1 MNANLEYNLNKKQ
14 NSIIDKL
21 ETIEAERDENQV
33 DYRNGRIDNCD
44 ASAFSMLAVGGSII
58 MAIGIV
64 VYGIIT
70 AII

>member
-14 NSIIDKL
+14 NSIIEKL
-21 ETIEAERDENQV
+21 EKIENEREENQMN
-33 DYRNGRIDNCD
+33 YRNGRIDNCEV
-44 ASAFSMLAVGGSII
+44 SGFSMFAVGGSILL
-58 MAIGIV
+58 AFGIV